1 MPNPYT
7 FVNWGVLG
15 VTEKGAFPSQIPRSP
30 GYKISIFQS
39 TAWPGA
45 NLNTIIYYKP
55 DHYQRNIKNLGYATP
70 TQARDFFTTM
80 INKIQ
85 RYNVLTP
92 VKKYKV
98 RFLKSLSHEP
108 NWRNRE
114 GGTLVYSFWS
124 QNYGRYRRVV
134 IHFRPFTPPKPRKIK
149 TFEDKVR
156 GLNYGVYGL

>member
-39 TAWPGA
+39 AAWPGA
-45 NLNTIIYYKP
+45 NLNTILYYQP
-55 DHYQRNIKNLGYATP
+55 SQYQRYHRNLGYATP
-70 TQARDFFTTM
+70 TQAKDFFTTM

-85 RYNVLTP
+85 RYNASTP
-92 VKKYKV
+92 VKKYKI

-114 GGTLVYSFWS
+114 EGTLVYSFLQRNDWR
-124 QNYGRYRRVV
+124 GRVV
-134 IHFRPFTPPKPRKIK
+134 IHFQRYTPPKPRKIK
-149 TFEDKVR
+149 TFEDKV
-156 GLNYGVYGL
+156 GDLNYSVYGF